1 MATQYTAGLTTQ
13 VLTSAIMNSIGAT
26 WETWTPTV
34 TASAGTITSATVTLA
49 RYARIQNIVWVTF
62 GYSVSNVGTAAGAS
76 LVTTLPITPSTSIIN
91 GTPLGSG
98 REYVSVGFALIP
110 LKTSATQI
118 TIQDYTGAGW
128 LQNNRGATLSL
139 CYEAA

>member
-62 GYSVSNVGTAAGAS
+62 GYSVSNNRPIILSNEQRSVRQCMALTK
-76 LVTTLPITPSTSIIN
+76 LLTLYLRSM
-91 GTPLGSG
+91 
-98 REYVSVGFALIP
+98 
-110 LKTSATQI
+110 
-118 TIQDYTGAGW
+118 
-128 LQNNRGATLSL
+128 
-139 CYEAA
+139 